1 MYRLVPVDASNTL
14 QLMLILPDMTKNIVI
29 CCRRCNLVHRIPE
42 DGCHE
47 QALQGTVHV
56 TCVAQVVQATWESAV
71 LHQARRS

>member
-1 MYRLVPVDASNTL
+1 MRLVPVEASNML
-14 QLMLILPDMTKNIVI
+14 QVLLVLPDMTKDIII

-56 TCVAQVVQATWESAV
+56 ARVAKVVEATWEITV
-71 LHQARRS
+71 LHKACRS